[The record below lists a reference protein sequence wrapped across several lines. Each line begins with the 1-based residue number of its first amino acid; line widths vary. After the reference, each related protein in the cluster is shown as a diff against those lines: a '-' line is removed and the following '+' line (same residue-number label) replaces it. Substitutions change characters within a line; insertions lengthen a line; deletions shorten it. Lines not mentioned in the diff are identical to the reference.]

1 MGALDICTVQ
11 NLQPMKKLI
20 SLFAF
25 TICLTLNA
33 QEMEQSHV
41 QTAVTKLFVA
51 TDQQD
56 WSLVEEQFT
65 DKVNLDYS
73 SMTGNPA
80 AEVSPSE
87 ITSGWKT
94 VLPGFTHTHH
104 QLGNFITAI
113 ENDKAHV
120 FVYGTASHF
129 LEDENGNVWTVIGS
143 YDFDLIKTGGDWKI
157 TSMTFNYKFQDGN
170 GGLIQ
175 KAIENVNKK

>member
-1 MGALDICTVQ
+1 
-11 NLQPMKKLI
+11 
-20 SLFAF
+20 
-25 TICLTLNA
+25 
-33 QEMEQSHV
+33 MEQSQV
-41 QTAVTKLFVA
+41 QTTVTTLFVA

-56 WSLVEEQFT
+56 WSMVEEQFA
-65 DKVNLDYS
+65 DMVNLDYS

-80 AEVSPSE
+80 TEISPSE

-104 QLGNFITAI
+104 QLGNFTTTI
-113 ENDKAHV
+113 ENNKAHV

-143 YDFDLIKTGGDWKI
+143 YDFDLKKIGNDWKV

-170 GGLIQ
+170 SGLIQ
-175 KAIENVNKK
+175 KAIDNVNKK